1 MVGENYFQQFAEL
14 GALVPLNEAIT
25 DIQDDLIPG
34 TYQAAEYNGQIYG
47 LSAFTGVFGFE
58 RNCAV
63 VTAAGLD
70 CDTAPETW
78 DDLLNHARL
87 ITEAGNGDYYGY
99 SLQGPVGTS
108 VGGAFRIAVF
118 LTQNNAPIC
127 RNNCTEPYFNNPNV
141 IPVMEFIRQLNQYTP
156 PGLTT
161 NPDEGQVYSAL
172 FEGRSAYQ
180 IAGSWHPGWASDSGC
195 EDCRYSA
202 VPIPEGGQPASLVVG
217 NVMYAVLAE
226 SDHTDIAIE
235 WVKFLARPDVQELV
249 YPTLGRLPST
259 RSALTNLR
267 PDVDPATQAFIDQI
281 LENPELAVLPQ
292 WRTQPQQMWQIYNE
306 MLTEVLTT
314 DRPIPEILDE
324 AQATAEAVQ

>member
-1 MVGENYFQQFAEL
+1 
-14 GALVPLNEAIT
+14 
-25 DIQDDLIPG
+25 
-34 TYQAAEYNGQIYG
+34 
-47 LSAFTGVFGFE
+47 
-58 RNCAV
+58 
-63 VTAAGLD
+63 
-70 CDTAPETW
+70 
-78 DDLLNHARL
+78 
-87 ITEAGNGDYYGY
+87 
-99 SLQGPVGTS
+99 
-108 VGGAFRIAVF
+108 
-118 LTQNNAPIC
+118 
-127 RNNCTEPYFNNPNV
+127 
-141 IPVMEFIRQLNQYTP
+141 
-156 PGLTT
+156 
-161 NPDEGQVYSAL
+161 VYSAL

-217 NVMYAVLAE
+217 NVTYAVLAE
-226 SDHTDIAIE
+226 SNHTDIAIE

-267 PDVDPATQAFIDQI
+267 PEVDPATQAFIDQI

-292 WRTQPQQMWQIYNE
+292 WRTQPQRMWQIYNE

-324 AQATAEAVQ
+324 AQAAAEAVQ